1 MDRRHHL
8 SIFSFIG
15 SAVIY
20 LSGITKFPCLTDVK
34 CVFLF
39 WEAARWVGDGDDGM
53 RGRSDVRCGDQ
64 MWAMIA
70 WKVNKNERVKKV

>member
-1 MDRRHHL
+1 MLNRCE
-8 SIFSFIG
+8 G
-15 SAVIY
+15 
-20 LSGITKFPCLTDVK
+20 
-34 CVFLF
+34 FLF